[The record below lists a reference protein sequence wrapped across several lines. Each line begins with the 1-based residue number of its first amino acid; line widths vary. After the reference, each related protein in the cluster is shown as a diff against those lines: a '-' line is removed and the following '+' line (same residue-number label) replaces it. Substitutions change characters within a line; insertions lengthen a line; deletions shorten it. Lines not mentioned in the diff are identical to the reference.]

1 VKKRNR
7 WTSRRQIE
15 VETSLTTIP
24 TDVMSENSHGLH
36 SLSKR
41 DETEKLTR
49 LRRQAAQA
57 GPASPAA
64 APQPDPAPKKRRGWR
79 RFFGL

>member
-1 VKKRNR
+1 MTKRSR
-7 WTSRRQIE
+7 WTSRRRIE
-15 VETSLTTIP
+15 IETSMTTIP

-36 SLSKR
+36 SSSKR

-57 GPASPAA
+57 GPSAPPAT
-64 APQPDPAPKKRRGWR
+64 PQPASTPPKRRSWL
-79 RFFGL
+79 RFLGF